1 MNIQEKALSAEKFF
15 DDYRQA
21 RDQRKMLE
29 REMESFQAQIQQSY
43 QDIARMEHIIQQYI
57 STGRDI
63 MTCILEYDDQKAQE
77 VSSLSKGL
85 GYGHVTTTAAD
96 IGMGTI
102 ELKGYD
108 KIPGRLFF
116 R

>member
-29 REMESFQAQIQQSY
+29 REIESFQAKIQQSY
-43 QDIARMEHIIQQYI
+43 QDITRMEHIIQQYI

-63 MTCILEYDDQKAQE
+63 MTCILEYDEQKAP
-77 VSSLSKGL
+77 SLSNGL
-85 GYGHVTTTAAD
+85 GYSYVTTTAD

-102 ELKGYD
+102 DLKGYD
-108 KIPGRLFF
+108 KIPGRIF

>member
-29 REMESFQAQIQQSY
+29 REMESTQAKIQQSY

-63 MTCILEYDDQKAQE
+63 MTCILEYDEQKAQE
-77 VSSLSKGL
+77 VSSLAKGL
-85 GYGHVTTTAAD
+85 GYGYVTTTAVD
-96 IGMGTI
+96 IGIGTI
-102 ELKGYD
+102 ELQGYD
-108 KIPGRLFF
+108 KIPGRMF

>member
-63 MTCILEYDDQKAQE
+63 MTCILEYDEQKAQE
-77 VSSLSKGL
+77 VSSLYKGV

-96 IGMGTI
+96 ISMGTI

-108 KIPGRLFF
+108 KIPGRMF

>member
-29 REMESFQAQIQQSY
+29 REMESFQAKMQQSY
-43 QDIARMEHIIQQYI
+43 HDIARMDNIIQQYI
-57 STGRDI
+57 TTGRDI
-63 MTCILEYDDQKAQE
+63 MTCILEYDEQNAQE

-85 GYGHVTTTAAD
+85 GYAAVTKTVD

-102 ELKGYD
+102 NLTGWTK
-108 KIPGRLFF
+108 K
-116 R
+116 